1 MHDLLFLLSKG
12 IEFKSLN
19 DMWMEYWDTLSIPE
33 IAFND
38 RMRSWLGTLGYT
50 GSYSDRYSK
59 WVKDTP
65 MSQSD
70 CFVDPESGEF
80 LANWTFDCGLYNWN
94 FDPAYPAILTDNE
107 DGSVHL
113 KTDSNFG
120 SLVPDGS
127 PFPAASWVIEVVVR
141 NVIGNG
147 KMSFRRLNGTWVS
160 TPFTTDGTHR
170 SNPFSGGISE
180 IHCGADGD
188 PTFEADFDSI
198 SLRQVVAESIV
209 HNGVLVV
216 HNGEQITHLQ

>member
-12 IEFKSLN
+12 IGFKNLN
-19 DMWMEYWDTLSIPE
+19 DMWMEYWDTLSVPE

-38 RMRSWLGTLGYT
+38 RMVSWLGGLGYT
-50 GSYSDRYSK
+50 GSYSDRYSA
-59 WVKDTP
+59 WVHDTP
-65 MSQSD
+65 ITQGD

-80 LANWTFDCGLYNWN
+80 LANWSFDCGLYQWS
-94 FDPAYPAILTDNE
+94 FDPSYPATLTDNG

-120 SLVPDGS
+120 SLVPAGA

-160 TPFTTDGTHR
+160 TPFNTDGTHR
-170 SNPFSGGISE
+170 SNAFSGGISE

-188 PTFEADFDSI
+188 NTFEADFDSI
-198 SLRQVVAESIV
+198 SLRQVTAESLV
-209 HNGVLVV
+209 YNGILVTMD
-216 HNGEQITHLQ
+216 GEQIVYTP